1 MVNSNKKHFKV
12 LSIQSVVAILAIL
25 AMIFISNGVYANADS
40 SFDDLSK
47 EQIVEAMGA
56 GWNLGNQL
64 EASIE
69 DGVQG
74 ETLWGNPTITFN
86 TLKAIKD
93 AGFNTVRI
101 PVSWL
106 GKIGS
111 APNYTIDAAWLNRV
125 QEVVDYAIQNDL
137 FVIIDVHNDGSI
149 SVDGSWILT
158 NATNQ
163 DEIRTKLS
171 KVWGQIATR
180 FADYDEH
187 LIFEAMNEVGA
198 ESSSSTQEIEGAIT
212 LINSY
217 NEVFVNTVRQ
227 AGGNNNKRWLLI
239 PGWNTNID
247 YTAGDYGFAIPQ
259 DTYLSSEIAA
269 GQKRIMVSVH
279 YYTPWEFAGEEDG
292 VVTTWG
298 NGESGTITWANE
310 SFMESQ
316 FKSMYDKFVANG
328 YPVVIG
334 EYGCVDK
341 QAFDANNNFSRAYYA
356 STVCK
361 YAQQYDLVPVY
372 WDNGNNGPYGLA
384 MFNRWNN
391 MEVTQPLIL
400 TAIMYY
406 YGNPT
411 ATTVDIAQSNLDFVL
426 GDDTKALTATLSP
439 SGTEEWIV
447 WESSNEAIAKVNRY
461 GEVTAVGIGQATIT
475 ASTNG
480 HQDTC
485 VVTVTKPED
494 CRVKLYMQNSST
506 WSTTES
512 DSFVSVTGDG
522 TYSIS
527 ITGTRAEMS
536 NVTLLYLQDL
546 TSYLNAS
553 DTSTLLSADIQLNS
567 VTFNGTN
574 CPLSTTSFSYSSAN
588 GGLYIGLLNCWGIT
602 HITNAVAGQYD
613 GMNFT
618 DVTYQD
624 LNTITI
630 TFTLNNVLMDESG
643 TENGG
648 NETVLFQSGTS
659 YSTSDA
665 SWLMNAADN
674 AVIKIKYTC
683 SDAAHAYWGV
693 LGWGAVVD
701 GTWVNGPSY
710 SADGAYPTSEQ
721 TVTVTAGALKTALGI
736 TSNSSVSYLSL
747 SPYNSGSLLY
757 LSITQ

>member
-1 MVNSNKKHFKV
+1 MVESNKKKYRR
-12 LSIQSVVAILAIL
+12 LSISSILSMLVVAIMVLIGGGTHA
-25 AMIFISNGVYANADS
+25 SANS
-40 SFDDLSK
+40 SFDDLSQD
-47 EQIVEAMGA
+47 QIVEAMGA

-64 EASIE
+64 EASI
-69 DGVQG
+69 DNGVQG
-74 ETLWGNPTITFN
+74 ETVWGNPTITFN

-93 AGFNTVRI
+93 AGFHTVRI

-111 APNYTIDAAWLNRV
+111 APNYTIDGAWLDRV

-137 FVIIDVHNDGSI
+137 FVVIDLHNDGSI

-158 NATNQ
+158 NASNQ

-180 FADYDEH
+180 FANYDEH
-187 LIFEAMNEVGA
+187 LIFEAMNEIGA
-198 ESSSSTQEIEGAIT
+198 ESSSSEDEIRSTIS
-212 LINSY
+212 LINTY

-227 AGGNNNKRWLLI
+227 SGGNNNKRWLLI

-247 YTAGDYGFAIPQ
+247 YTAGDYGFEIPQ
-259 DTYLSSEIAA
+259 DTYLSSDIAS

-279 YYTPWEFAGEEDG
+279 YYTPWEFCGEEDD
-292 VVTTWG
+292 VVTSWG
-298 NGESGTITWANE
+298 SGESGTITWANE
-310 SFMESQ
+310 AFMESQ
-316 FKSMYDKFVANG
+316 FKSMYDKFVVNG

-341 QAFDANNNFSRAYYA
+341 QEFDETNNIARAYYA
-356 STVCK
+356 NYVCK
-361 YAQQYDLVPVY
+361 YAQQYNIVPVY
-372 WDNGNNGPYGLA
+372 WDNGNNGTYGLGL
-384 MFNRWNN
+384 FNRWNN

-411 ATTVDIAQSNLDFVL
+411 STTVDIAQNNVELTL
-426 GDDTKALTATLSP
+426 GDDKQALTATLSP
-439 SGTEEWIV
+439 SGRQEWIV
-447 WESSNEAIAKVNRY
+447 WKSSDESIAKVNRY

-475 ASTNG
+475 AFTNG

-485 VVTVTKPED
+485 IITVAKSED

-506 WSTTES
+506 WSMSES
-512 DSFVSVTGDG
+512 DSYVSVIGDG

-527 ITGTRAEMS
+527 ITGTKAEMS

-546 TSYLNAS
+546 ASYLNAS
-553 DTSTLLSADIQLNS
+553 DASVLLSANIQLNS
-567 VTFNGTN
+567 VTFNNTN
-574 CPLSTTSFSYSSAN
+574 CPLSTTSFSYNSAN
-588 GGLYIGLLNCWGIT
+588 GGLYIGLLNCWGFT
-602 HITNAVAGQYD
+602 YITNAVPGQYD
-613 GMNFT
+613 GMSFT
-618 DVTYQD
+618 DVTYQET
-624 LNTITI
+624 NTITV
-630 TFTLNNVLMDESG
+630 TFTLSNTVMNEGGTEGSG
-643 TENGG
+643 T
-648 NETVLFQSGTS
+648 ETVLFQSGSS

-665 SWLMNAADN
+665 SWLMNAADD

-683 SDAAHAYWGV
+683 SDKAQAYWGI
-693 LGWGAVVD
+693 LGWGAAVD
-701 GTWVNGPSY
+701 GAWVTGPVY
-710 SADGAYPTSEQ
+710 SADGVNPTSEQ
-721 TVTVTAGALKTALGI
+721 TVTVTAGALKSALGI
-736 TSNSSVSYLSL
+736 VTSSSVSYLSL